1 MPDGEVEVIA
11 MIEEKREALEAL
23 CRKHRVRRLVLF
35 GSAARGDFASE
46 SSDLDF
52 LAEFAPLEAGARADA
67 YFGLLF
73 DLEAL
78 FAGRVDLVE
87 SGAIR
92 NPYVRRTIDQ
102 HQETVYAAA

>member
-1 MPDGEVEVIA
+1 MIA
-11 MIEEKREALEAL
+11 LIEEKREELEAL
-23 CRKHRVRRLVLF
+23 CHKHRVRRLVLF
-35 GSAARGDFASE
+35 GSAARGDFAPD

-52 LAEFAPLEAGARADA
+52 LAEFAPMEPGERADA

-73 DLEAL
+73 DLEVL
-78 FAGRVDLVE
+78 FCGNVDLVE

-92 NPYVRRTIDQ
+92 NPYVRRTIEQ